1 MVCPSCSAANP
12 DNIRFCGQCGRG
24 LLASSDDRETI
35 VLDGPQAPP
44 PGPPALPFNL
54 QPGSPFASR
63 YRIESLLGEGGMG
76 AVYKAHDSELGRTV
90 ALKLVRPELATS
102 PQTMQRF
109 KQELLLASKI
119 SHKNILRIHDLGD
132 WNGVKFITMAFVEG
146 SDLAGFM
153 EKQGRLPFERAVKF
167 TRQLCAALEAAHSEG
182 VVHRDLKPQNIL
194 IDQADHVYVSDFGL
208 AKSLEPEATM
218 MTRTGQIL
226 GTPRYMS
233 PEQVEAKEVD
243 HRSDLYSLGLIVYEM
258 FTGEIP
264 FRGDSAMQLMYQRVT
279 EPPRDPRIPCPELPD
294 YLANIILKCLEKDPA
309 RRYRSAREIL
319 DDLEAEHAP
328 AVSAPAGTATISIQL
343 PRPSRRLGLLLAALA
358 VVVGLAFSI
367 PFTRHWILRS
377 PSSSATTGRPLHYMA
392 VLPLNVAGD
401 AALQYVADG
410 VVDALSAKLSG
421 LREVY
426 VAPGNAV
433 NDAMSQKDPRKV
445 AHTLGVTVLVSGT
458 LQSSGDRISITLAMD
473 DVGGNGRNLLHRE
486 FSGVRQDLLTL
497 EDNIFTGVAG
507 ALAIRQSSEER
518 ARTTM
523 RPTQD
528 FGAYDLY
535 LQGRNVL
542 RGKREAKNLAK
553 ALDLFEQARTRDP
566 GFALAFAGSADAS
579 LMMYNLTK
587 ESSWSQRALGAAQQA
602 QRLNDSLPEAHFS
615 LGSIYA
621 ATGKS
626 SEAVVEL
633 QHALR
638 LAPNSDQGL
647 MRLGRAYELA
657 GRKPEAIAA
666 YTEATRVNPY
676 SWANYNLL
684 GAAYFRQGEN
694 GSAMTAFRHIT
705 ELEPDMPTGWANM
718 GAVYYR
724 QGKWNECIAAFQ
736 KAIDLD
742 PRPFYYSQLGVANFF
757 LGRFS
762 DSVKMF
768 ETAVDKSPNDA
779 GFRVNLA
786 DAYRWSNQ
794 RDKAAATYDKAIEL
808 AYKNLEVNPRDTEAL
823 GVMAISYAKK
833 GDANNA
839 LRFIRQARQI
849 DQGDNDLMYHEA
861 TIHALA
867 GRTGEALTA
876 LGEAIRHGSPVEQV
890 RSDPEFADLRK
901 KPEYDKL
908 MKEVPPAE
916 ASK

>member
-1 MVCPSCSAANP
+1 M
-12 DNIRFCGQCGRG
+12 
-24 LLASSDDRETI
+24 
-35 VLDGPQAPP
+35 VLDGAPTLPPGLATRGVDSPSGTPP
-44 PGPPALPFNL
+44 PFALR
-54 QPGSPFASR
+54 PGSAFGSR

-76 AVYKAHDSELGRTV
+76 AVYKAYDSELGRTV

-146 SDLAGFM
+146 SDLAGLV
-153 EKQGRLPFERAVKF
+153 EKQGRLPFDRALKF
-167 TRQLCAALEAAHSEG
+167 TRQLCAALEAAHNEG

-194 IDQADHVYVSDFGL
+194 IDQADNIYISDFGL
-208 AKSLEPEATM
+208 AKSLEPEATL

-233 PEQVEAKEVD
+233 PEQVEAREVD
-243 HRSDLYSLGLIVYEM
+243 HRSDLYSLGLMMYEM
-258 FTGEIP
+258 FTGELP
-264 FRGDSAMQLMYQRVT
+264 FRGESVMQLMYQRVA
-279 EPPRDPRIPCPELPD
+279 EAPKDPRISHPELPD

-309 RRYRSAREIL
+309 KRYQSAREIL
-319 DDLEAEHAP
+319 DDLDAEHAP
-328 AVSAPAGTATISIQL
+328 AASAPAGTATISIQI
-343 PRPSRRLGLLLAALA
+343 PRPSRRLELVAAVLAA
-358 VVVGLAFSI
+358 VMGLVFSI
-367 PFTRHWILRS
+367 PSTRHWILRS
-377 PSSSATTGRPLHYMA
+377 PAGSATTGQPRHYMA
-392 VLPLNVAGD
+392 VLPLNVVGD
-401 AALQYVADG
+401 ATLQYVAEG

-433 NDAMSQKDPRKV
+433 NDAMSKKDPRKI
-445 AHTLGVTVLVSGT
+445 AHTLGVTILVQGM
-458 LQSSGDRISITLAMD
+458 LQSSGERISITLAMD
-473 DVGGNGRNLLHRE
+473 DFGGNSRNLLHRE

-497 EDNIFTGVAG
+497 EDNIFTGVAD
-507 ALAIRQSSEER
+507 ALVIKQSNEEK
-518 ARTTM
+518 ARTAM

-535 LQGRNVL
+535 LQGRNLL
-542 RGKREAKNLAK
+542 RGKREAKNLEK

-621 ATGKS
+621 ATGKT
-626 SEAVVEL
+626 SEAIVEL

-647 MRLGRAYELA
+647 LRLGRAYELA
-657 GRKPEAIAA
+657 GRKPDAMAA

-694 GSAMTAFRHIT
+694 DSAMTAFRHIT

-724 QGKWNECIAAFQ
+724 QGKWNDCIPAFQ

-742 PRPFYYSQLGVANFF
+742 PRPIYYSQLGVAYFF

-768 ETAVDKSPNDA
+768 ETAVKKNPNDA

-786 DAYRWSNQ
+786 DGYRWSNR
-794 RDKAAATYDKAIEL
+794 RDKAAATYDAAIEL
-808 AYKNLEVNPRDTEAL
+808 AYKNLEVNPKNTEAL
-823 GVMAISYAKK
+823 GILAISYAKK

-839 LRFIRQARQI
+839 LKFVRQARQI
-849 DQGDNDLMYHEA
+849 DPGDNDLVYQEA

-867 GRTGEALTA
+867 GRTDEALTTLGEAL
-876 LGEAIRHGSPVEQV
+876 RHGSPVEQAK
-890 RSDPEFADLRK
+890 SDPELADLRK
-901 KPEYDKL
+901 KPEYGQL
-908 MKEVPPAE
+908 MKEVIQRG
-916 ASK
+916 SK